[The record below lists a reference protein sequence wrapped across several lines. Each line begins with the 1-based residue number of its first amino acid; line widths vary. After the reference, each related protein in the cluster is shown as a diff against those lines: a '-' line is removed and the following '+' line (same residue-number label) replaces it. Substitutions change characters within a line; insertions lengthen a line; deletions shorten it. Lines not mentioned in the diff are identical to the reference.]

1 MQLPSTLPDETFHSR
16 ICRHF
21 SYSGLTTAQYL
32 EKILG
37 NEKSTFHPYF
47 VGDLSR
53 MAVLINEYPI
63 DIIKY
68 QSLNSFFSYFL
79 PKYKNIINDSNA
91 KVSQVIRACQV
102 STFREREQLS
112 IKFCPQCAKDEIQEF
127 GVSYWHCLHQIS
139 GVEVCS
145 KHHVWLIHRA
155 LPERS
160 HISNYFFPS
169 EYAET
174 KNCSPLAFEFVN
186 YCQSVLNQTRNAE
199 LKVPFNYKEI
209 MKDCGFIT
217 LNGSIRR
224 KTLSAE
230 LYYLAQQVLPR
241 GHLLLPR
248 SKSDYSYWI
257 ETFKGSL
264 NQPPFKHLLMSFYLN
279 HVATRQLSLPLAT
292 EPTLSKD
299 LALEKSC
306 CDLLLR
312 GFSMA
317 DVGRQINKSRCYVK
331 SVALRNKIPVNL
343 KPKIITEEL
352 KVDVIA
358 LARKGFHRKVIA
370 NKYKI
375 STGSVELIISTTNG
389 LVEWRRKCKC
399 QSTSRRYKTIILR
412 YIYSNSHSL
421 RKDVKN
427 ACEAAFFWLYQHDR
441 NWLEDNLPRA
451 TKTKHVDKINWEQ
464 LDVELAEKVIEIL
477 RCNSKQIS
485 RSELDRQLGGH
496 GWLISKK
503 EKLPKT
509 LNIFLSYKW

>member
-21 SYSGLTTAQYL
+21 SHSGLTTAQYL

-37 NEKSTFHPYF
+37 NEKYTLHPYF

-53 MAVLINEYPI
+53 IAVLINEPPV

-68 QSLNSFFSYFL
+68 QSLNPLFSYFL
-79 PKYKNIINDSNA
+79 PKYKHIINDSNTN
-91 KVSQVIRACQV
+91 VSQVIRACQV
-102 STFREREQLS
+102 STFRDREQLN

-145 KHHVWLIHRA
+145 KHHVWLVHRA

-160 HISNYFFPS
+160 HISSYFFPS
-169 EYAET
+169 ESAET
-174 KNCSPLAFEFVN
+174 NNCSQLAFKFVN
-186 YCQSVLNQTRNAE
+186 YCRSLLNQIRNAE
-199 LKVPFNYKEI
+199 LNASFNYKEI

-230 LYYLAQQVLPR
+230 LYCLAKQVLPK
-241 GHLLLPR
+241 GHHLLPR
-248 SKSDYSYWI
+248 SKSDYSYWT
-257 ETFKGSL
+257 ESFKGSL

-279 HVATRQLSLPLAT
+279 YVAKRQLSLPLAI
-292 EPTLSKD
+292 EPTPSKD
-299 LALEKSC
+299 LALERSC
-306 CDLLLR
+306 CGLLLR

-331 SVALRNKIPVNL
+331 AVALRNKIPVNL

-352 KVDVIA
+352 KVDVME
-358 LARKGFHRKVIA
+358 LARKGFHRKAIA
-370 NKYKI
+370 SKHKI

-389 LVEWRRKCKC
+389 LVDWRKKCKY
-399 QSTSRRYKTIILR
+399 QSMSRRYKAIILR
-412 YIYSNSHSL
+412 YVNSNVHAL

-427 ACEAAFFWLYQHDR
+427 GCDAAFFWLYLHDR
-441 NWLEDNLPRA
+441 NWLEDNLPTA

-464 LDVELAEKVIEIL
+464 LDAELVKKVIEIL

-503 EKLPKT
+503 EKIPKT
-509 LNIFLSYKW
+509 LNTFLSYKW